1 MAHRSCFI
9 GTAGWAIAANDAE
22 RLPGPGSHLQ
32 RYGRGL
38 NAVEINSSF
47 YRPHRNE
54 TYRRWAETV
63 PQDFRFSVKLPKTI
77 THECRLA
84 GCSELL
90 DEFFAQASGLGEKL
104 GVILVQLPPSLRF
117 EAQIAEAF
125 LADLRT
131 RSDAA
136 IALEPR
142 HASWFEPQAEAI
154 LEQHHVAR
162 VAADPARFSG
172 ADEPA
177 GWHGLAY
184 FRLHGSPRIYYSDY
198 APESL
203 RAVERQIAQAA
214 RSAKEVWCIFDNT
227 AQGHALGNALDLAA
241 AISTI
246 RSH

>member
-22 RLPGPGSHLQ
+22 RLPEPGSHLQ

-47 YRPHRNE
+47 YRPHRYE

-63 PQDFRFSVKLPKTI
+63 PQGFRFSVKLAKTI
-77 THECRLA
+77 THERRLVA
-84 GCSELL
+84 CSELL

-117 EAQIAEAF
+117 EAEVADAF

-131 RSDAA
+131 RSGAA

-154 LEQHHVAR
+154 LERHHVAR
-162 VAADPARFSG
+162 VAADPARFAG

-177 GWHGLAY
+177 GWRGLAY

-203 RAVERQIAQAA
+203 RAVERQIDEAA
-214 RSAKEVWCIFDNT
+214 RAAREVWCIFDNT
-227 AQGHALGNALDLAA
+227 AQGHALGNALDLAT
-241 AISTI
+241 AISAV